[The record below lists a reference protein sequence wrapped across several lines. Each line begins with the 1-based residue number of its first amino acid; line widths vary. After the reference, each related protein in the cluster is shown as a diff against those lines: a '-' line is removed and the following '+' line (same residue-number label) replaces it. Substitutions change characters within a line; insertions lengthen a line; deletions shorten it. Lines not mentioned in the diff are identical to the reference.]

1 MGSAYPECAFER
13 ADAGWPDDISRSEKS
28 RDPQV
33 AGSGRV
39 FIGYRH
45 RLSYFRLGMAQ
56 AVGERPNLDCH
67 RSRDRVLYQMAGPDS
82 EIAA

>member
-1 MGSAYPECAFER
+1 MAETVLPPLQGEWVLHTQNVRSSEPTR
-13 ADAGWPDDISRSEKS
+13 VGQMDISRSEKS

-33 AGSGRV
+33 AGCGRV

-56 AVGERPNLDCH
+56 AV
-67 RSRDRVLYQMAGPDS
+67 
-82 EIAA
+82 